1 MLQYDVLIVGGGP
14 AGSSAASAAV
24 KAGAKVLLIEKKKI
38 IGEPVQCAE
47 FVPKLLLHK
56 SGINH
61 RSIVQEIKGMKIYLP
76 SGESFLSNSPGFMLN
91 RSLFDKELVG
101 HAEDNG
107 TDILTETKC
116 ISKKKEKVII
126 KKNGRQENV
135 VAQVIIGADGPQ
147 STVGR
152 WIQSRNHDFVLGRQ
166 YQVPLKASHEF
177 TEIYFDSDF
186 FGGYAWLFPK
196 GNVANVGVG
205 IRDNRRPG
213 ISRSLEGLLKEFLKR
228 LALEGKIENRPLSV
242 TGGLIPVGGPLST
255 VKENILLVGDAAGQ
269 THPITGG
276 GIPQAVICGEIAGR
290 VAALAIQEKNNDV
303 LTEYEEEW
311 KSIFGE
317 ELKRAQARRQL
328 LESQWNQLDAIVKRC
343 WVTFEEY
350 YE

>member
-1 MLQYDVLIVGGGP
+1 
-14 AGSSAASAAV
+14 
-24 KAGAKVLLIEKKKI
+24 
-38 IGEPVQCAE
+38 
-47 FVPKLLLHK
+47 
-56 SGINH
+56 
-61 RSIVQEIKGMKIYLP
+61 
-76 SGESFLSNSPGFMLN
+76 MLN
-91 RSLFDKELVG
+91 RSLFDKELAR
-101 HAEDNG
+101 HAKDMG
-107 TDILTETKC
+107 VDILTETKC
-116 ISKKKEKVII
+116 ISKKREKVII

-147 STVGR
+147 STVGK
-152 WIQSRNHDFVLGRQ
+152 WIQSRNHDFVLGCQ
-166 YQVPLKASHEF
+166 YQVPLKASYDY

-186 FGGYAWLFPK
+186 FGGYAWFFPK
-196 GNVANVGVG
+196 GDVANVGVG

-269 THPITGG
+269 THPISGG
-276 GIPQAVICGEIAGR
+276 GIPQAIICGEIAGR
-290 VAALAIQEKNNDV
+290 VAAQAVQEKRHGV

-317 ELKRAQARRQL
+317 ELKRAQGRRQL
-328 LESQWNQLDAIVKRC
+328 LESQWSRLDTVLKRC